1 MGQVYPAVLEAIY
14 MGNAPYILDTRGG
27 EAASSKPRPAWAIEA
42 LESPS
47 MPVVREQGLKT

>member
-27 EAASSKPRPAWAIEA
+27 EAAGSKPRPAWAIEA